1 MMTMMNAILAQAQT
15 ASSAATEIILMLLVA
30 ALIGVV
36 TTYLYMK
43 AKYKKLMALLKA
55 QLDDCTK
62 DGKQLK
68 QELEAVNATLTEK
81 SSLLDQLKEEKVKA
95 EEERSILEKKYKALK
110 DLHAKLSKELEEAK
124 QQLHSKDNQLKEKD
138 TVLQRISQR
147 KHLLDYDSF
156 GMAKKEQKDD
166 LKLISGVG
174 PFIEEK
180 LNMLDIFTFSQ
191 ISKFSKNDID
201 TVNEAIE
208 FFPGRI
214 ERDQWVPQAIELAKT
229 GGKVSEALEKIKA
242 RRDKINYKRIGTA
255 KKEDADDLTVISGIG
270 AWIQDKLNALD
281 IYTYKQIASFTQE
294 DEKSVTEAIEF
305 FPGRIERDEWV
316 PQAKEL
322 VHSGGRKTELFDRM
336 KSKKHRIDYNTI
348 GVAHAENA
356 QDLTRISGI
365 GTFIQDKLNFLGIYT
380 FEQISRFTEKDIE
393 TVTDIIE
400 FFPGRI
406 QRDHWV
412 EQATELAKEK

>member
-43 AKYKKLMALLKA
+43 AKYKKSMAALKA